1 MSTCSRYLAESWES
15 LVFLLLTYGL
25 STRSIF
31 IVLCDKL
38 QEQFVTMCVCCN
50 NVHSQ
55 LSSEFHL
62 SVIHGGRQLCV
73 TVLRQYY

>member
-1 MSTCSRYLAESWES
+1 MGKSCLS
-15 LVFLLLTYGL
+15 LLTYGL

-62 SVIHGGRQLCV
+62 SVIHGGSY
-73 TVLRQYY
+73 VLRQYY